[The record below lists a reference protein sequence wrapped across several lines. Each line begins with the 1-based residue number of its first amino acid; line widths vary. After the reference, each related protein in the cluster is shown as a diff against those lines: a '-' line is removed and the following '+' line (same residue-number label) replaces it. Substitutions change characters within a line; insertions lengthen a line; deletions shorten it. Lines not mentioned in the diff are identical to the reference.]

1 MSDQESE
8 IELEVLAGKPTA
20 IGSNGDIN
28 AIAFNM
34 DLIEAE
40 NPELA
45 IEIRQLYEQV
55 KDISPEDGLEGHEED
70 IALVKEMFKE
80 LLEKDT

>member
-8 IELEVLAGKPTA
+8 LELEIDPDKPTA
-20 IGSNGDIN
+20 IGSNGKID

-55 KDISPEDGLEGHEED
+55 KNISPDDEFDGHEED
-70 IALVKEMFKE
+70 IALAKEMFKE
-80 LLEKDT
+80 LLERGS